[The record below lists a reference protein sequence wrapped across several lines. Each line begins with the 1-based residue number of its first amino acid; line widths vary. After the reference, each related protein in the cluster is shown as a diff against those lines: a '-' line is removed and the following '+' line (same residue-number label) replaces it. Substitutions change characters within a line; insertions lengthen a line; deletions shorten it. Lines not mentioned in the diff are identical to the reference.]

1 MRSDFLKSSD
11 SLGRSGL
18 KRQFGN
24 LLMVTAKNNENTLNI
39 GLNCQLRKSDFEDK
53 KSRALQ
59 FLRCGTVFKK
69 KIREISA
76 IRFWILAGYQR
87 DDGLTSARN

>member
-69 KIREISA
+69 RSA
-76 IRFWILAGYQR
+76 KYRQYASGYW
-87 DDGLTSARN
+87 LVTSEMMV